1 MSAQRLAM
9 LFAILLLAAA
19 LPARAQTT
27 GKIGVVDIDAV
38 IARSKT
44 VAEAVRKAEQTL
56 DERRVQI
63 EGRLAEIQKA
73 RSELDRQ
80 RSVMSAEQV
89 QAEEEKIRRQRE
101 ELDDLQ
107 YQTNKELS
115 RIREE
120 VMPPEVDR
128 IIDAVKIVAQE
139 DGYALILP
147 SDSVLFH
154 IDSVD
159 ITALVVQKLD
169 RAGAAE
175 AKPRPATPAPQS
187 KAPARDRDR

>member
-1 MSAQRLAM
+1 MLAQRLAM

-56 DERRVQI
+56 DERRRQI

-128 IIDAVKIVAQE
+128 IIDAVKLVAEE
-139 DGYALILP
+139 DGYSLILP
-147 SDSVLFH
+147 SDSVLYH
-154 IDSVD
+154 IEAVD
-159 ITALVVQKLD
+159 ITPLVVQRLD

-175 AKPRPATPAPQS
+175 AKPRPATPQS
-187 KAPARDRDR
+187 KAPARGGNR

>member
-44 VAEAVRKAEQTL
+44 GAEAVRKAEQTL